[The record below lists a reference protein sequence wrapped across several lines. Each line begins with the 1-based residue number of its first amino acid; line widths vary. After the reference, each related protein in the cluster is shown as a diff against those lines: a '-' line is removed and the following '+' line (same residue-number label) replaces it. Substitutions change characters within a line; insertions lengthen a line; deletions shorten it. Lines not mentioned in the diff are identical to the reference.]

1 MSFRATAVLFRGKHS
16 ASSKAWLARHFDDPY
31 IRRRLEHPKNYRSRS
46 AFKLIEVNDRYRNF
60 LRAPHVHA
68 IVDLGAAPGGW
79 TQVIAGLHGIRD
91 DEWMGKGSRL
101 DAAEEEEKRF
111 GLKAGPE
118 DLLEES
124 GFWSVSGKPKVDT
137 EADTGTN
144 AEAAAGSRPPSPK
157 KDLTIIAVDKLRMQP
172 ISGVHTLQMDFLS
185 PDADSMIMGL
195 LQSDANPDGKVDIVL
210 SDMMANMSG
219 NTTRDIQASLDI
231 CKAVWQFVER
241 HLRSAAEIGDGKGGV
256 LLLKHFQHP
265 ALQKFCDKNLA
276 PNFRNVLY
284 VKPSSSRSESSEGY
298 WFCSG
303 FRDARPK
310 KLSGKLEKLREQ
322 KSSQEAPST

>member
-46 AFKLIEVNDRYRNF
+46 AFKLIELNDRYRKF
-60 LRAPHVHA
+60 LCARHVRA

-79 TQVIAGLHGIRD
+79 SQVIAGLHGIRD

-101 DAAEEEEKRF
+101 DATEEDARRF
-111 GLKAGPE
+111 GLKTGPE
-118 DLLEES
+118 DALEES
-124 GFWSVSGKPKVDT
+124 GFWSVSGEPKVHTD
-137 EADTGTN
+137 ADTDVD
-144 AEAAAGSRPPSPK
+144 AGASPAPPK
-157 KDLTIIAVDKLRMQP
+157 KDVTIIAVDKLRMQP

-185 PDADSMIMGL
+185 PDADSMVAGL
-195 LQSDANPDGKVDIVL
+195 LQNDANPDGKVDVVL

-219 NTTRDIQASLDI
+219 NTTRDTEASLDI
-231 CKAVWQFVER
+231 CKAVWQFTER

-265 ALQKFCDKNLA
+265 SLQKFCDKCLK

-284 VKPSSSRSESSEGY
+284 IKPTSSRSESSEGY
-298 WFCSG
+298 WLCSG

-322 KSSQEAPST
+322 KLSQETPST